1 MNLKFYTPKNKL
13 LQQLIEGY
21 YFIVDNQKG
30 GTEKYW
36 TFPNN
41 FCIVSINLNSRV
53 LLSENSIKFFP
64 SKKENIHTSVVHRY
78 INPIEIYYKKPI
90 HELTIYFKPLG
101 LNHFVK
107 NIETLFLEKRMAG
120 FSATL
125 ANFETEMFKIFAE
138 KDREAQIQQLEKF
151 WLLNFAEKDLEFM
164 RNILKDIESNMKIEA
179 VARKYDMS
187 RKHLNTLF
195 LRHLGKPPGEYQKI
209 YRFRQAISN
218 KSGIRSLTELAYEN
232 YFYDQSHLIK
242 DFRALTNSSPKSFF
256 KNVDTHQKNVWLFI

>member
-1 MNLKFYTPKNKL
+1 MDLKFYTPKNKL

-64 SKKENIHTSVVHRY
+64 SKKENIYTSVVHRY
-78 INPIEIYYKKPI
+78 IHPIEIYYKKPI

-101 LNHFVK
+101 LNYFVR

-120 FSATL
+120 C
-125 ANFETEMFKIFAE
+125 
-138 KDREAQIQQLEKF
+138 
-151 WLLNFAEKDLEFM
+151 LLLQA
-164 RNILKDIESNMKIEA
+164 
-179 VARKYDMS
+179 
-187 RKHLNTLF
+187 
-195 LRHLGKPPGEYQKI
+195 PPPAPQ
-209 YRFRQAISN
+209 
-218 KSGIRSLTELAYEN
+218 
-232 YFYDQSHLIK
+232 
-242 DFRALTNSSPKSFF
+242 SFF
-256 KNVDTHQKNVWLFI
+256 NRFSRFLGFSFSLMAASIAS